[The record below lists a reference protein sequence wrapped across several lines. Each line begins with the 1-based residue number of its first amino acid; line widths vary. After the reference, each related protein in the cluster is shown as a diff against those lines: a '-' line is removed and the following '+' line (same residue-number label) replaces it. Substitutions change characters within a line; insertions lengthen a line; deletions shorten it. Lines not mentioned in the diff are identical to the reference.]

1 MTMPHLMNCDHSS
14 DGWCLAC
21 VQKLER
27 QSEENL
33 IEAGK
38 YEYTLQAIA
47 QRLEPVAHDRSYR
60 AVGLMEL
67 PSRVGMLVAEVQQL
81 RAAVKRRPAP
91 TQPESK
97 SDGEKLMGNDPLP

>member
-1 MTMPHLMNCDHSS
+1 MTMPHLMNCDHSP

-21 VQKLER
+21 VKKLE
-27 QSEENL
+27 SEREAAL

-47 QRLEPVAHDRSYR
+47 QRIEPVAHDRSYR

-67 PSRVGMLVAEVQQL
+67 PSRVGMLVAELQQL
-81 RAAVKRRPAP
+81 RVAVRRPSP
-91 TQPESK
+91 PQPERT
-97 SDGEKLMGNDPLP
+97 DE